1 MKRIIF
7 ILCALVLI
15 VASTSCTETQRVRAL
30 GGTST
35 VNVEPGKRIMSAT
48 WNGENLFYL
57 VEDMPRDYTP
67 QDKELIESSEYGIIE
82 SKIIFHESR

>member
-1 MKRIIF
+1 
-7 ILCALVLI
+7 
-15 VASTSCTETQRVRAL
+15 
-30 GGTST
+30 
-35 VNVEPGKRIMSAT
+35 MSAT